1 MKLMFGAL
9 LFILIGF
16 SSASAFPSPCAKSGW
31 TGLRAND
38 GSGFIF
44 YLYRDA
50 PDIYILLTGRQISFP
65 DKSKTPPQFII
76 DGIFYQTLLVK
87 PSEFMKVEKGVA
99 DLDVL
104 KQHEKYEWNFTQK
117 TETPLRQLDELG
129 PRMKAASKGQPG
141 FTFYLWAARDPK
153 QPHGPRQYYL
163 TTVSGGDVVV
173 LTAIVSNDAQ
183 DDIAFQAFESYIT
196 YFQHVL
202 DKKNCPD
209 KL

>member
-1 MKLMFGAL
+1 MKLILGTVL
-9 LFILIGF
+9 LLGTVF
-16 SSASAFPSPCAKSGW
+16 SAFAFPSPCAKSGW

-44 YLYRDA
+44 YVYRDA
-50 PDIYILLTGRQISFP
+50 PDIYYLLTGRQISFP
-65 DKSKTPPQFII
+65 DKSKTPPQFFI
-76 DGIFYQTLLVK
+76 DGIFYQTVLVK

-99 DLDVL
+99 DLEIL
-104 KQHEKYEWNFTQK
+104 KQHEKYEWDFMQK
-117 TETPLRQLDELG
+117 TPTPLRKLDELG
-129 PRMKAASKGQPG
+129 PRVKAASKGQPG

-153 QPHGPRQYYL
+153 DSHGSRQYFL

-173 LTAIVSNDAQ
+173 LSAVVANDAQ
-183 DDIAFQAFESYIT
+183 DEIAFQAFESYIT